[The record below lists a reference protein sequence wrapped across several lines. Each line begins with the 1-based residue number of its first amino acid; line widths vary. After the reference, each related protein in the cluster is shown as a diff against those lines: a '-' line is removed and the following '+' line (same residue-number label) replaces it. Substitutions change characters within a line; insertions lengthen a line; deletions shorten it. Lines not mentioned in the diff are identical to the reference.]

1 MRKKIIW
8 AILIVAVLGAAL
20 AVGTYF
26 GMEMWLF
33 IVLLCAFAVF
43 AAVFSDLAARSIV
56 KPLREFDP
64 EHKTG
69 QGYTEIEPIMD
80 RLNRQSQLIDLQMAD
95 LKRSQEEFRAITDS
109 MAEGFVLVDTDMKLV
124 SYNLSAR
131 KLMGDGGVESSGLFR
146 NVAEQALAGT
156 HTERTAELDGRV
168 YQILASPVEDAGRV
182 TGAVIVTLDITEKAH
197 REAMR
202 HDFSSNVSHELR
214 TPLTSIYGI
223 SELMMNDMVKPED
236 MKGFAANIHD
246 ESGRLIAL
254 INDIIKLTQLDE
266 GVYELERAEVDLY
279 AVAKSVVERLKPV
292 AALRGIEFAVT
303 GTSTNIHG
311 IPSVID
317 EMVYNLADNAMK
329 YNVENGRVLISVA
342 KLAGR
347 PVISVSDTG
356 IGIPR
361 EHIDRVFERFYRVDK
376 SHSKKIGGTG
386 LGLSIVKHGAA
397 VHGANVDLK
406 SKPGRGTVITI
417 TFPSVGEEAS
427 PATAD
432 TESMSEE

>member
-1 MRKKIIW
+1 MKRKITW
-8 AILIVAVLGAAL
+8 ALLTVAVPGLALALGAF
-20 AVGTYF
+20 F
-26 GMEMWLF
+26 GMETWLF
-33 IVLLCAFAVF
+33 IALACVFVVF
-43 AAVFSDLAARSIV
+43 AAVFADLAARNIV
-56 KPLREFDP
+56 KPLRDFDP

-69 QGYTEIEPIMD
+69 QGYKEIEPIMD
-80 RLNRQSQLIDLQMAD
+80 RLARQSQLIDLQMAD

-109 MAEGFVLVDTDMKLV
+109 MAEGFVLVDPDMKLV
-124 SYNLSAR
+124 SYNPSAR

-146 NVAEQALAGT
+146 NVAEQALAGV
-156 HTERTAELDGRV
+156 HTERNAELEGHV
-168 YQILASPVEDAGRV
+168 YQILASPVEDGGRV
-182 TGAVIVTLDITEKAH
+182 TGAVIITLDITEKAH

-236 MKGFAANIHD
+236 MRSFATNIHD

-266 GVYELERAEVDLY
+266 GVYEMERAEVDLY
-279 AVAKSVVERLKPV
+279 AVAKSVVERLRPV
-292 AALRGIEFAVT
+292 GAMRGVEFAVT
-303 GTSTNIHG
+303 GASATVHG

-342 KLAGR
+342 TLAGH

-397 VHGANVDLK
+397 VHGASVDLK
-406 SKPGRGTVITI
+406 SRPGRGTVITI
-417 TFPSVGEEAS
+417 TFPSAGEEPPSAK
-427 PATAD
+427 AD
-432 TESMSEE
+432 KETTEE

>member
-1 MRKKIIW
+1 MTKKITW
-8 AILIVAVLGAAL
+8 AVLTVAVLGLAL
-20 AVGTYF
+20 AVGAYF
-26 GMEMWLF
+26 GMARGLF
-33 IVLLCAFAVF
+33 IALACIFAVF
-43 AAVFSDLAARSIV
+43 SAAFAGLAARSIV
-56 KPLREFDP
+56 KPLKDFDP
-64 EHKTG
+64 ERKTG
-69 QGYTEIEPIMD
+69 QGYKEIAPIMD
-80 RLNRQSQLIDLQMAD
+80 RLTRQSQLIDLQMAD

-109 MAEGFVLVDTDMKLV
+109 MAEGFALVDTDMKLV
-124 SYNLSAR
+124 SYNPSAR

-146 NVAEQALAGT
+146 NAAEQALSGK

-182 TGAVIVTLDITEKAH
+182 TGAVIVTLDITEKAR

-236 MKGFAANIHD
+236 MKSFATNIHD

-254 INDIIKLTQLDE
+254 INDIINLTQLDD
-266 GVYELERAEVDLY
+266 GVYELERAEVDLH
-279 AVAKSVVERLKPV
+279 AVAKSVAERLKPV
-292 AALRGIEFAVT
+292 GGLRGIEFAVT
-303 GTSTNIHG
+303 GVAATVHG

-317 EMVYNLADNAMK
+317 EMVYNLCDNAMK
-329 YNVENGRVLISVA
+329 YNVENGRVLISTA
-342 KLAGR
+342 TLAGR

-376 SHSKKIGGTG
+376 SHSKAIGGTG

-397 VHGANVDLK
+397 VHNASVDLK
-406 SKPGRGTVITI
+406 SRPGRGTVVTI
-417 TFPSVGEEAS
+417 TFPRQDGVTPDSKTETTEA
-427 PATAD
+427 
-432 TESMSEE
+432 

>member
-1 MRKKIIW
+1 MRKKITW
-8 AILIVAVLGAAL
+8 AVLMVAVLGAAL

-26 GMEMWLF
+26 GMELWLF
-33 IVLLCAFAVF
+33 IALLCAFAVF
-43 AAVFSDLAARSIV
+43 AAVFADVSARNIV
-56 KPLREFDP
+56 KPLRDFDP
-64 EHKTG
+64 ERKTG
-69 QGYTEIEPIMD
+69 QGYKEIEPIMD
-80 RLNRQSQLIDLQMAD
+80 RLTRQSQLIDLQMAD

-124 SYNLSAR
+124 SYNPSAR

-146 NVAEQALAGT
+146 NVAGQALAGT

-292 AALRGIEFAVT
+292 ASLRGIEFAVT
-303 GTSTNIHG
+303 GTSTMVHG

-342 KLAGR
+342 TLAGR

-417 TFPSVGEEAS
+417 TFPQAGEEPPSAR
-427 PATAD
+427 
-432 TESMSEE
+432 TEKETTEE

>member
-1 MRKKIIW
+1 MIKRITW
-8 AILIVAVLGAAL
+8 AVLIAAAPGLAL
-20 AVGTYF
+20 AVWAYF

-33 IVLLCAFAVF
+33 IAIACVYALFVTVF
-43 AAVFSDLAARSIV
+43 ANVAARSIV
-56 KPLREFDP
+56 RPLREFDP
-64 EHKTG
+64 ERKSG
-69 QGYTEIEPIMD
+69 RGYTEIAPIMD
-80 RLNRQSQLIDLQMAD
+80 RLDRQSQLIDLQMAD

-124 SYNLSAR
+124 SYNSSAR

-146 NVAEQALAGT
+146 NVAGQALSGV
-156 HTERTAELDGRV
+156 HTERTAELDGHV
-168 YQILASPVEDAGRV
+168 YQILASPVEDSGKV

-236 MKGFAANIHD
+236 MKSFATNIHD

-279 AVAKSVVERLKPV
+279 AVAKSVAERLRPV
-292 AALRGIEFAVT
+292 GALRGIEFAVT
-303 GTSTNIHG
+303 GTSARVHG

-329 YNVENGRVLISVA
+329 YNVEDGRVLISVA
-342 KLAGR
+342 TLAGR

-356 IGIPR
+356 IGISK

-406 SKPGRGTVITI
+406 SRPGRGTVITI
-417 TFPSVGEEAS
+417 TFPPAGEE
-427 PATAD
+427 PAGAPRKE
-432 TESMSEE
+432 TEE

>member
-1 MRKKIIW
+1 MRKKITW
-8 AILIVAVLGAAL
+8 AVLIVAALGAAL

-26 GMEMWLF
+26 GMELWLF
-33 IVLLCAFAVF
+33 AVLLCAFAVF
-43 AAVFSDLAARSIV
+43 AAVFADVSARNIV
-56 KPLREFDP
+56 KPLRDFDP
-64 EHKTG
+64 ERKTG
-69 QGYTEIEPIMD
+69 QGYKEIEPIMD
-80 RLNRQSQLIDLQMAD
+80 RLTRQSQLIDLQMAD

-124 SYNLSAR
+124 SYNPSAR

-146 NVAEQALAGT
+146 DAAQQALEGR
-156 HTERTAELDGRV
+156 HTERTAELDGHV
-168 YQILASPVEDAGRV
+168 YQILASPVEDGGRI

-223 SELMMNDMVKPED
+223 SELMMNDIVKPED

-279 AVAKSVVERLKPV
+279 AVARSVVERLKPV
-292 AALRGIEFAVT
+292 ASLRGIEFAVT
-303 GTSTNIHG
+303 GTSTKVHG
-311 IPSVID
+311 IPSVLD

-342 KLAGR
+342 TLAGR

-397 VHGANVDLK
+397 VHGADVDLK

-417 TFPSVGEEAS
+417 TFPGAGEEPPSAK
-427 PATAD
+427 AD
-432 TESMSEE
+432 KETTEE

>member
-1 MRKKIIW
+1 MRKKITW
-8 AILIVAVLGAAL
+8 AVLMVAVLGAAL

-26 GMEMWLF
+26 GMELWLF
-33 IVLLCAFAVF
+33 IALLCAFAVF
-43 AAVFSDLAARSIV
+43 AAVFADVSARNIV
-56 KPLREFDP
+56 KPLRDFDP
-64 EHKTG
+64 ERKTG
-69 QGYTEIEPIMD
+69 QGYKEIEPIMD
-80 RLNRQSQLIDLQMAD
+80 RLTRQSQLIDLQMAD

-124 SYNLSAR
+124 SYNPSAR

-146 NVAEQALAGT
+146 NVAGQALAGT

-292 AALRGIEFAVT
+292 ASLRGIEFAVT
-303 GTSTNIHG
+303 GTSTMVHG

-342 KLAGR
+342 TLAGR

-397 VHGANVDLK
+397 VHGANVELK

-417 TFPSVGEEAS
+417 TFPQAGEEPPSAR
-427 PATAD
+427 
-432 TESMSEE
+432 TEKETTEE

>member
-1 MRKKIIW
+1 MRKKITW
-8 AILIVAVLGAAL
+8 AVLIVAALGAAL

-26 GMEMWLF
+26 GMELWLF
-33 IVLLCAFAVF
+33 AVLLCAFAVF
-43 AAVFSDLAARSIV
+43 AAVFADVSARNIV
-56 KPLREFDP
+56 KPLRDFDP
-64 EHKTG
+64 ERKTG
-69 QGYTEIEPIMD
+69 QGYKEIEPIMD
-80 RLNRQSQLIDLQMAD
+80 RLTRQSQLIDLQMAD

-124 SYNLSAR
+124 SYNPSAR

-146 NVAEQALAGT
+146 NVAGQALAGT

-223 SELMMNDMVKPED
+223 SELMMNDIVKPED

-279 AVAKSVVERLKPV
+279 AVARSVVERLKPV
-292 AALRGIEFAVT
+292 ASLRGIEFAVT
-303 GTSTNIHG
+303 GTSTKVHG
-311 IPSVID
+311 IPSVLD

-342 KLAGR
+342 TLAGR

-397 VHGANVDLK
+397 VHGADVDLK

-417 TFPSVGEEAS
+417 TFPGAGEEPPSAK
-427 PATAD
+427 AD
-432 TESMSEE
+432 KETTEE

>member
-1 MRKKIIW
+1 MIKRISW
-8 AILIVAVLGAAL
+8 AVLIVAALGLALALGA
-20 AVGTYF
+20 YF
-26 GMEMWLF
+26 GMETWLF
-33 IVLLCAFAVF
+33 VTLTCAFAVF
-43 AAVFSDLAARSIV
+43 AAAFAGLAARRIV
-56 KPLREFDP
+56 KPLRDFDP
-64 EHKTG
+64 ERKTG
-69 QGYTEIEPIMD
+69 RGYKEIAPIMD
-80 RLNRQSQLIDLQMAD
+80 RLTRQSQLIDLQMAD

-109 MAEGFVLVDTDMKLV
+109 MAEGFALVDTDMKLV
-124 SYNLSAR
+124 SYNPSAR

-146 NVAEQALAGT
+146 DAAQQALDGR
-156 HTERTAELDGRV
+156 HTERTAELDGHV
-168 YQILASPVEDAGRV
+168 YQILANPVEDAGRV
-182 TGAVIVTLDITEKAH
+182 TGAVIITLDITEKAH

-223 SELMMNDMVKPED
+223 SELMMNGMVKPED
-236 MKGFAANIHD
+236 VADFARNIHD

-254 INDIIKLTQLDE
+254 INDIIKLTQLDD
-266 GVYELERAEVDLY
+266 GVYELERAEIDLA
-279 AVAKSVVERLKPV
+279 AVAKSVVARLKPV
-292 AALRGIEFAVT
+292 GALRGIEFAVT
-303 GTSTNIHG
+303 GSSATVHG

-329 YNVENGRVLISVA
+329 YNVENGRVLISTA
-342 KLAGR
+342 TLAGR
-347 PVISVSDTG
+347 PVITVSDTG

-406 SKPGRGTVITI
+406 SRPGRGTVVTI
-417 TFPSVGEEAS
+417 TFPAAGENATPS
-427 PATAD
+427 PED
-432 TESMSEE
+432 TEKTEE